1 MVSFFRKRPQEPV
14 DPYGD
19 RPSSMSL
26 FWQRQ
31 KIILRRLSILGLV
44 CLLLAGTGWLA
55 WSSLG
60 GHQLTDSLR
69 VRLAALDPLRIRH
82 IVITGR
88 HLTDESEILEALG
101 TDVNHSLFSFSVE
114 AARQRI
120 DELPFIDHSTVERH
134 LPDTINI
141 TVEEKNPI
149 AIWQMEG
156 HFVLINQ
163 KGDTVSRQ
171 ELTARNGSVFR
182 KLPLVVGMGANL
194 EANAIISLLNQFPDI
209 NSHTLALIRIG
220 QRRWNILMQNGTTLM
235 LPEGAEAA
243 ALARLHTYQND
254 YQLLDRPLR
263 TIDMRLSDRM
273 VIHPATPVAPTPDT
287 DQDTPPTPP
296 PAGD

>member
-1 MVSFFRKRPQEPV
+1 MSFFRKRPQEPIN
-14 DPYGD
+14 PYGD

-31 KIILRRLSILGLV
+31 KILMRRFSILGLV
-44 CLLLAGTGWLA
+44 CFLLASTGWLA

-60 GHQLTDSLR
+60 GHRLADSLR
-69 VRLAALDPLRIRH
+69 VRLDALDPLRIRH

-88 HLTDESEILEALG
+88 HLTDESEIMDALG
-101 TDVNHSLFSFSVE
+101 MGLNHSLFSFSVE
-114 AARQRI
+114 TARQRI
-120 DELPFIDHSTVERH
+120 DMLPFIEHSTVERH

-149 AIWQMEG
+149 AIWQMDG

-171 ELTARNGSVFR
+171 ELTAHNSSVFR
-182 KLPLVVGMGANL
+182 KLPLVVGMGANV
-194 EANAIISLLNQFPDI
+194 EADTIISLLNQFPDI

-243 ALARLHTYQND
+243 ALARLHTYQTD
-254 YQLLDRPLR
+254 YQLLDRPLK

-273 VIHPATPVAPTPDT
+273 VIHPVAPSA
-287 DQDTPPTPP
+287 DQDASPAPPSSEH
-296 PAGD
+296 

>member
-1 MVSFFRKRPQEPV
+1 MVSFFRKRPQEPF

-31 KIILRRLSILGLV
+31 KIFLRRLSILGVV
-44 CLLLAGTGWLA
+44 CFLLAGAGWLA
-55 WSSLG
+55 WSSQG
-60 GHQLTDSLR
+60 GHRLADSLR
-69 VRLAALDPLRIRH
+69 SRLAALDPLRIQH
-82 IVITGR
+82 IIITGR
-88 HLTDESEILEALG
+88 HLTDESEIMEALG
-101 TDVNHSLFSFSVE
+101 TGLNRSLFSFSVE
-114 AARQRI
+114 DARERI
-120 DELPFIDHSTVERH
+120 DALPFIDHSTVERH

-171 ELTARNGSVFR
+171 ELTAHNSSVFR
-182 KLPLVVGMGANL
+182 KLPLVVGAGANL
-194 EANAIISLLNQFPDI
+194 EANTLITLLDQFPDL

-243 ALARLHTYQND
+243 ALSRLHDYQHD
-254 YQLLDRPLR
+254 YQLLDRPLK
-263 TIDMRLSDRM
+263 TIDMRLPDRM
-273 VIHPATPVAPTPDT
+273 VIHPATSPGADQEVPPV
-287 DQDTPPTPP
+287 PP
-296 PAGD
+296 PSEN

>member
-1 MVSFFRKRPQEPV
+1 MSFFRERPQEPI

-31 KIILRRLSILGLV
+31 KIIMRRLSILGLV

-60 GHQLTDSLR
+60 GHRLTDSLR

-82 IVITGR
+82 IIITGR

-114 AARQRI
+114 TARQRI
-120 DELPFIDHSTVERH
+120 DELTFVKYSTVERH

-141 TVEEKNPI
+141 TIEEKNPI
-149 AIWQMEG
+149 AIWQMDG

-171 ELTARNGSVFR
+171 ELTARNSSVFR
-182 KLPLVVGMGANL
+182 KLPLIVGMGANL
-194 EANAIISLLNQFPDI
+194 EADAIISLLNQYPDI

-243 ALARLHTYQND
+243 ALARLHSYQTN
-254 YQLLDRPLR
+254 YQLLDRPLK

-273 VIHPATPVAPTPDT
+273 VIHPAGSVSVTAN
-287 DQDTPPTPP
+287 QDATSVPP

>member
-1 MVSFFRKRPQEPV
+1 MMSFFRKRPQAPV

-31 KIILRRLSILGLV
+31 KAILRRLSILGLV
-44 CLLLAGTGWLA
+44 CFLMAGAGWLA
-55 WSSLG
+55 WSSQG
-60 GHQLTDSLR
+60 GHRLADSLR
-69 VRLAALDPLRIRH
+69 TRLSALDPLKIQH

-88 HLTDESEILEALG
+88 RLTDESDIMEALG
-101 TDVNHSLFSFSVE
+101 TGLNRSLFSFSVE

-120 DELPFIDHSTVERH
+120 DELPFIEHSTVERH

-171 ELTARNGSVFR
+171 ELTAKNSSVFR
-182 KLPLVVGMGANL
+182 KLPLVVGAGANL
-194 EANAIISLLNQFPDI
+194 EANAIITLLDQFPDI

-235 LPEGAEAA
+235 LPEGAESA
-243 ALARLHTYQND
+243 ALSRLHDYQND
-254 YQLLDRPLR
+254 YQLLDRPLK

-273 VIHPATPVAPTPDT
+273 VIHPATPQGADQEAPPA
-287 DQDTPPTPP
+287 TPPSEN
-296 PAGD
+296 